1 MTTPQNQSVS
11 DLINDLRQAH
21 ATKTASATVSASAA
35 SPSVVDPVSAAREK
49 IARAAQQASEL
60 RKQASAAQV
69 NDASPDTRT
78 QPGGRPLSNILPVA
92 VPDGGAHEKVAS
104 AQPPS
109 ADMELHA
116 SLASAEL
123 MGAAVFDGMLKRG
136 SQYIQGRQIR
146 DAQLTKEANV
156 ANEFYKVAQQSAA
169 ALDAVLSNTKQA
181 SDQANT
187 AAVASELYKVA
198 QQSASALAAVLGET
212 KQASE
217 QPDPADGVTAARQLV
232 YQATQGRPSEK
243 LAREALNLDI
253 GINNIYQEM
262 LQEFDNGIAAATQV
276 FG

>member
-35 SPSVVDPVSAAREK
+35 SPSAVDPVSAAREK

-60 RKQASAAQV
+60 RKQASAAQA
-69 NDASPDTRT
+69 NDAPPDTRT
-78 QPGGRPLSNILPVA
+78 QLGGRPLSNILPVT
-92 VPDGGAHEKVAS
+92 VPGGAHEKVA
-104 AQPPS
+104 S

-212 KQASE
+212 KQASQ

-232 YQATQGRPSEK
+232 YQATHGRPSEK

-253 GINNIYQEM
+253 GINNVYQEM